1 MPEMNFHVRW
11 PDGSVEPC
19 YSPSTVIREY
29 FSPGDQMSLAE
40 FRQRSQQA
48 LTAASDR
55 VAAKYGFHC
64 SSAAD
69 QLRQIQ
75 KRLASF
81 TDDSQQ
87 ITILKME

>member
-1 MPEMNFHVRW
+1 M
-11 PDGSVEPC
+11 
-19 YSPSTVIREY
+19 SPGVTVCESGQALLQEY

-81 TDDSQQ
+81 SDDSQQ

>member
-1 MPEMNFHVRW
+1 MY
-11 PDGSVEPC
+11 C

-55 VAAKYGFHC
+55 VAVKYGFHC

-69 QLRQIQ
+69 QLRQLPT
-75 KRLASF
+75 RLASF

-87 ITILKME
+87 ITIMKME